1 MTAWVLDA
9 LTETP
14 RPSAIRS
21 WFIRVRIHVKNS
33 FDLSHVEAV
42 LICLVLISV
51 IVDVT
56 AARCNHSNEGINI
69 LESAAL
75 TSEEARI

>member
-1 MTAWVLDA
+1 M
-9 LTETP
+9 
-14 RPSAIRS
+14 
-21 WFIRVRIHVKNS
+21 KNS

-42 LICLVLISV
+42 FICLVLLSV